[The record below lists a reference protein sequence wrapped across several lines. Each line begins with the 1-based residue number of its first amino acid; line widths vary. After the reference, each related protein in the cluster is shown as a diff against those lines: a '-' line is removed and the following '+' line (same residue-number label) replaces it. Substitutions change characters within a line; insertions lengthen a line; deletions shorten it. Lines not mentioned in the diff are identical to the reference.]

1 MEIDPFVCRRLG
13 PIHGAGG
20 PQTRAP
26 EIPFAQPA
34 RFIETSRMQT
44 RPLGKTGLKVPIL
57 SFGAS
62 SLGAEFRSVTLDEVL
77 KSVRVALDSGLT
89 LIDTSPFYGRGM
101 SEVLLGVALKG
112 VPRTLCTKLGR
123 YDLPH
128 FDFSAKRVAESV
140 DVSLHRLGTDHID
153 LMLCHDIEFVE
164 MQQIVDE
171 TLPALRKIQQSGK
184 VRFLGFSGYPMKIF
198 RFILEQT
205 DVDVALSYNQYTLQN
220 TRFADE
226 IVPLL
231 KQRGVGAM
239 NAGPFS
245 ARLLT
250 NAPLPAWLK
259 EPEDVKA
266 AARKAAALCASRGN
280 DIAKL
285 ALQFSCANPDI
296 ATTIAG
302 SANPENIR
310 NWAKWLSEPM
320 DETLLR
326 EVQEIFRP
334 VKNIGHTEGLAKNN

>member
-1 MEIDPFVCRRLG
+1 
-13 PIHGAGG
+13 
-20 PQTRAP
+20 
-26 EIPFAQPA
+26 
-34 RFIETSRMQT
+34 MQT
-44 RPLGKTGLKVPIL
+44 RPLGKTGLQVPIL

-77 KSVRVALDSGLT
+77 KSVRVALDCGLNF
-89 LIDTSPFYGRGM
+89 IDTSPFYGRGM

-112 VPRTLCTKLGR
+112 VPRESYTLCTKLGR
-123 YDLPH
+123 YDLTH

-153 LMLCHDIEFVE
+153 IMLCHDIEFVE

-171 TLPALRKIQQSGK
+171 TIPALRKIQQQGK
-184 VRFLGFSGYPMKIF
+184 VRFFGFSGYPMKIF

-231 KQRGVGAM
+231 KQRGAGAM

-266 AARKAAALCASRGN
+266 AARKAAALCAARGN

-310 NWAKWLSEPM
+310 NWAKWLAEPM

-334 VKNIGHTEGLAKNN
+334 VKNLGHKEGLPENN